1 MSDYMYDDRPRR
13 SHRTQPQ
20 YVEETYIR
28 HAPARAPQEL
38 VLRPRD
44 DSIEDIP
51 RNFPPPGA
59 EQRRPR
65 YRDDY
70 DHPPQRARS
79 VGRREYDDP
88 YYDDYGAGR
97 YARGGGGRGPRSRY
111 DDDDGYLSDRPRNR
125 RKPSVG
131 DALKEAAKAAG
142 LGGVVGAVTGQRER
156 SRSRH
161 RRDDRYDDRYDDR
174 RHDDRRYDD
183 RRSRYSDSS
192 RSRSRRRG
200 GGGNERWQQ
209 AAKAAA
215 VAAAVEAF
223 RSRKEPGSWTG
234 EKGQRIATAALGAA
248 GIDKLVSGGGDDHS
262 TRNVIGS
269 AIGGL
274 AVNRVANGAR
284 DRDGSG
290 SPGGRSRSRS
300 RSRNPFSRSRS
311 RGRSQSRGRGSDGGA
326 GGVATA
332 GALAAAGAVAAAG
345 KALYN
350 RVRSKSRRRSRSS
363 SADSY
368 VPSRSRR
375 YNNQRSSGRS
385 DDGYEGTGA
394 HPGAGMLASR
404 ENPEMRQMRQRDNAR
419 GGTSSSSESTSDM
432 EQKRKRMRGKEL
444 LTAGVATVATIHAA
458 HGVYSS
464 MVASE
469 NRRKLVAQGKL
480 SPEEARKRKSKNA
493 VQDAAAVGLAALGI
507 KGAFSEWKGMNEQ
520 RHEIQELEAKR
531 RKKRKQRERGERQQR
546 MGMGFQN
553 QNQNQANPYGAPGY
567 GGYGGPAYADANP
580 YSAGNLPPP
589 PMGAPPARY

>member
-20 YVEETYIR
+20 YVEETTYSR
-28 HAPARAPQEL
+28 HQPGRAPQEL

-70 DHPPQRARS
+70 GHPPPRARS

-88 YYDDYGAGR
+88 YYDDYGAGG
-97 YARGGGGRGPRSRY
+97 YARGGGRGPRSRY
-111 DDDDGYLSDRPRNR
+111 DDDGYLSDRPRNR
-125 RKPSVG
+125 RKPSIG
-131 DALKEAAKAAG
+131 DALKEAAEAAG

-161 RRDDRYDDRYDDR
+161 RHDDRYDDR
-174 RHDDRRYDD
+174 RHNDRRYDD
-183 RRSRYSDSS
+183 RRSRYSSSS

-200 GGGNERWQQ
+200 GNANEKWQQ

-234 EKGQRIATAALGAA
+234 AKGQRIATAALGAA
-248 GIDKLVSGGGDDHS
+248 GIDKLVGGDGDDHS

-290 SPGGRSRSRS
+290 SPGRSRSRS

-311 RGRSQSRGRGSDGGA
+311 RGRSQSRGRGGDA

-332 GALAAAGAVAAAG
+332 GALAGAGAIAAAG

-368 VPSRSRR
+368 VPSRGRR
-375 YNNQRSSGRS
+375 YNNQRSGRS
-385 DDGYEGTGA
+385 DDGYEGGSA
-394 HPGAGMLASR
+394 HPGVGMLASR

-419 GGTSSSSESTSDM
+419 GGSSSSSESTTDM

-469 NRRKLVAQGKL
+469 NRRKLVAEGKL

-493 VQDAAAVGLAALGI
+493 LQDAAAVGIAALGI
-507 KGAFSEWKGMNEQ
+507 KSAFSEWKEMNEQ
-520 RHEIQELEAKR
+520 RHEVQQLEAKR
-531 RKKRKQRERGERQQR
+531 RKKRKQRERREREQR
-546 MGMGFQN
+546 MAF

>member
-28 HAPARAPQEL
+28 HAPGRAPQEL

-70 DHPPQRARS
+70 GHPPQRARS

-88 YYDDYGAGR
+88 YYNDYGAGG
-97 YARGGGGRGPRSRY
+97 YARGGGRGPRSRY

-125 RKPSVG
+125 RRPSVG

-161 RRDDRYDDRYDDR
+161 RRDDRYDDR

-192 RSRSRRRG
+192 RSRSRHRG
-200 GGGNERWQQ
+200 GGGNDRWQQ

-248 GIDKLVSGGGDDHS
+248 GIDKLVGGGGDEHS

-326 GGVATA
+326 GGAATA

-368 VPSRSRR
+368 VPSRGRR
-375 YNNQRSSGRS
+375 YKSNNKRSGRS

-419 GGTSSSSESTSDM
+419 RGTSSSSESTTDM
-432 EQKRKRMRGKEL
+432 EQKRKRMRGKEF

-469 NRRKLVAQGKL
+469 NRRKLVAEGKL
-480 SPEEARKRKSKNA
+480 SAEEARKRKSKNA
-493 VQDAAAVGLAALGI
+493 LQDAAAVGIAALGI
-507 KGAFSEWKGMNEQ
+507 KSAFSEWKEMNEQ

-531 RKKRKQRERGERQQR
+531 RKKRKQRERRERQQR
-546 MGMGFQN
+546 TGMGFQN